1 MGKAA
6 ISLTTGLEDAERVTV
21 AFLQAVGAAEGGRE
35 VWMFLTQ
42 EAVHL
47 ATAGTAKGSHCDGC
61 PALEDLMARFAAA
74 GGKLLVCSVCFNSRK
89 MDAATLVENA
99 SVGGTIALWEWIG
112 DGPCTTFSY

>member
-6 ISLTTGLEDAERVTV
+6 ISLTTGMEDGERVTV

-42 EAVHL
+42 EAVYL
-47 ATAGTAKGSHCDGC
+47 ATGAAKGSHCDGC
-61 PALEDLMARFAAA
+61 PALEDLLARFTAA

-89 MDAATLVENA
+89 MDPADLVDNA